1 MHNLLSIKSSGVDDR
16 AHFLDYCM
24 HVLIFMK
31 QRAIYKEI
39 KKIILKSRLNFE
51 GFFLYMF
58 ITVRCT
64 MYGNKVSVDLSYK
77 NLKVPIRIHECK
89 AIFKHCKRRTLAETA
104 PLQER

>member
-1 MHNLLSIKSSGVDDR
+1 
-16 AHFLDYCM
+16 
-24 HVLIFMK
+24 MK

-64 MYGNKVSVDLSYK
+64 MYGNKVSVDWSYQ